1 MVSTNIHYRYTLVY
15 IHVYTKDIHY
25 RYTAYDNYTIQ
36 YKTYDGAS
44 KNDLP
49 VFCSI

>member
-1 MVSTNIHYRYTLVY
+1 MISTYIHYRYTLVY
-15 IHVYTKDIHY
+15 TKDI
-25 RYTAYDNYTIQ
+25 TIVTIQ